1 MSTVRDP
8 IYGCEL
14 VMSRLDRE
22 GYAFHGKSR
31 AHIVAW
37 EEVNGP
43 VPPGFELDHLCRRR
57 NCRARHHL
65 EPVTRAENE
74 RRKSAAWRMRR
85 KVCPRGHDLWLNAI
99 PTPEGGRVCRTC
111 NREALTPD

>member
-14 VMSRLDRE
+14 WQGRTDRE
-22 GYAFHGKSR
+22 GYGYHGKSR
-31 AHIVAW
+31 AHIVLW
-37 EEVNGP
+37 ERARGP
-43 VPPGFELDHLCRRR
+43 IAPGLELDHLCRRPS
-57 NCRARHHL
+57 CVALHHL

-85 KVCPRGHDLWLNAI
+85 KTCQRGHDLWLNAI
-99 PTPEGGRVCRTC
+99 LTPGGGRVCRTC
-111 NREALTPD
+111 NREAA